1 MLELTQKVI
10 DEVNKEVVAMREKGL
25 SYGLQVY
32 DNIEDKVL
40 KNIIDDMG
48 GFVES
53 HLDYAARHFAGSFN
67 RHSAMAGYLA
77 RETETEYLGIFY
89 SLLNNQLKLDRL
101 TPPYPL
107 IPEMN
112 YSVVK
117 EIEPTDDVQYI
128 LSQLDEAAQI
138 MLEQTSEN
146 LEEMAENTQ
155 NIIINLRDN
164 GVEKYT
170 NQLRQF
176 PFLFTTREPLVGR
189 IAIHLQG
196 SLVNLYQDIENS
208 LYTDKLPKFTSQSHS
223 LQDFGVY
230 Q

>member
-10 DEVNKEVVAMREKGL
+10 EEVNKEAVAMREKGL

-32 DNIEDKVL
+32 DNIEDKAL

-48 GFVES
+48 GFVEN
-53 HLDYAARHFAGSFN
+53 HLDYASRHFAGSFN
-67 RHSAMAGYLA
+67 RHSTMAGYLA

-101 TPPYPL
+101 TPPNNL
-107 IPEMN
+107 SPEMN

-117 EIEPTDDVQYI
+117 EIEPTDDVQYM
-128 LSQLDEAAQI
+128 LSQLDQAAQI

-176 PFLFTTREPLVGR
+176 PFLFTTREPLVDR
-189 IAIHLQG
+189 FAMHLQG

-208 LYTDKLPKFTSQSHS
+208 LYTNKLPKLTSQSHS